1 MYTLVFNANT
11 IQDLWD
17 HHPNNPNRPL
27 GQKSGRQ
34 LFGTVVTPDCG
45 VFTTGTNPSPKLTGT
60 ETTIPKIVCPY
71 QVNDIIAIQE
81 KWARSGDGYVYYDY
95 NNETNNQGYTFRP
108 AATMPLDATRM
119 YARIVS
125 TRVWSITQEIRDKYI
140 NAGVNTDSAAGTA
153 AVVGYADKALELL
166 SSIRNSHNN
175 AALASTYQPLV
186 PITIPTRT
194 EPQPY
199 VMYQKLRPSV
209 TINGTTYYAADYSI
223 YAQAYNNVNSIKDSG
238 DGHPIDPV
246 NHGAWYATELD
257 NDYTDLRGAYGAK
270 NTRYPNYIKVGMTA
284 WTWEGNT
291 GTWPLDPEDPSS
303 EQIPYDLG
311 TSSTEITEGGSE
323 LPTVNGSIVP
333 RSRIT
338 SGSHVLYGP
347 NKFVWNGISWQV
359 VSYIYLTTSKG
370 SDGRYHPIPITA
382 TFNANHTDPSQHLFT
397 WMISA
402 YLCDET
408 GKIYGNWYGKNFQA

>member
-27 GQKSGRQ
+27 GQKAGRQ

-45 VFTTGTNPSPKLTGT
+45 VFTTGTNSSPKLTGT

-140 NAGVNTDSAAGTA
+140 NAGVSTDSAAGTA

-186 PITIPTRT
+186 PT
-194 EPQPY
+194 EVPIREEAQY
-199 VMYQKLRPSV
+199 FMMYQKVKPSITV
-209 TINGTTYYAADYSI
+209 NGRTYTAADSTMF
-223 YAQAYNNVNSIKDSG
+223 AQAYESPTVKWTAYKYNDAGEREIGPDGKYISEERTDYPLGVPGHTPVKYGDAQPAGQPISSDHGRWYVDFATANS
-238 DGHPIDPV
+238 
-246 NHGAWYATELD
+246 
-257 NDYTDLRGAYGAK
+257 
-270 NTRYPNYIKVGMTA
+270 
-284 WTWEGNT
+284 
-291 GTWPLDPEDPSS
+291 
-303 EQIPYDLG
+303 DLG
-311 TSSTEITEGGSE
+311 TSILVGDSIFSWNGDNKVI
-323 LPTVNGSIVP
+323 LPTV
-333 RSRIT
+333 
-338 SGSHVLYGP
+338 
-347 NKFVWNGISWQV
+347 
-359 VSYIYLTTSKG
+359 KG
-370 SDGRYHPIPITA
+370 SDGANHPIPIYA
-382 TFNANHTDPSQHLFT
+382 TFNAKHTDPSQHLFT